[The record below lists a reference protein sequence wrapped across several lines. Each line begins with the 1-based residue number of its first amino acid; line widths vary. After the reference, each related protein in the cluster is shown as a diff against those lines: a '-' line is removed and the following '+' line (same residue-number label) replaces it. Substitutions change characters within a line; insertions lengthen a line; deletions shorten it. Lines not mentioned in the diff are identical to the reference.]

1 MASVGVQHR
10 VSTRPGSSSG
20 IRRSSRPV
28 SSPSGV
34 RSPGFVVRVSGGRVI
49 FCPAVRCPPVRCP
62 PGWCPPGWCPAVR
75 CPAVRCPGGCCPPRR
90 SGPSVSSH
98 PGRWRWAQ
106 VGAAGIR
113 HHGNG
118 SGPGGLPRRCA
129 ARSTAEGAGTR
140 AVLPGSRVGQRGLG
154 WRTWAGLGTAAARAR
169 CATSR
174 PGRRA
179 ERPWPVAA
187 LWHRMRLRREVAAPA
202 AWLPSGLGGDHGGW
216 WPWGLPPGWAGP
228 EGRWACWRDG
238 RAAPAR
244 PRLAAGAPGWLP
256 AAL

>member
-34 RSPGFVVRVSGGRVI
+34 Q
-49 FCPAVRCPPVRCP
+49 PVRCP
-62 PGWCPPGWCPAVR
+62 VTWVRRPGVRRSGHLLSSRPVSGLWCPAVR
-75 CPAVRCPGGCCPPRR
+75 CPAGWCPCRR

-154 WRTWAGLGTAAARAR
+154 WRTRAGLGTAAARAR
-169 CATSR
+169 CAASR

-228 EGRWACWRDG
+228 GGPMGVLAG
-238 RAAPAR
+238 MGAAPAR